1 MTAIDTRVAKRDSM
15 FLAADLFAGS
25 ARRGERIKIRN
36 LSATGLMGD
45 GELEVR
51 LRQGMRAVVDLR
63 NIGLVTGVVAWVSG
77 RRFGI
82 HFEER
87 IDPSLA
93 RSTVFGGDK
102 EAPVYA
108 RPALEAPRHDGWNG
122 KLRRL

>member
-1 MTAIDTRVAKRDSM
+1 MYAIDTRVAKRDSM
-15 FLAADLFAGS
+15 FLVADLHADPS
-25 ARRGERIKIRN
+25 RRGEQIKVRN
-36 LSATGLMGD
+36 LSATGMMGE
-45 GELEVR
+45 GNLAAR
-51 LRQGMRAVVDLR
+51 PRPGMRVVVDLR
-63 NIGLVTGVVAWVSG
+63 NIGPVAGTVAWVSG

-93 RSTVFGGDK
+93 RSTVFGGER

-108 RPALEAPRHDGWNG
+108 RPALAAPRHDGWNG